1 MATAPE
7 IDDTASR
14 AALGSLL
21 LRWGLL
27 LALAPSSASAQA
39 LDLDAA
45 LDAPKTRL
53 LIFSFV
59 KPNCSACTRQRR
71 LLDRLAAQDEGV
83 RVVTVMRAD
92 KRGRCAEARVRC
104 DVGGQLA
111 AQYGIDH
118 IPRASLWSW
127 RGELL
132 VDDKSA
138 EQVARRAR
146 AWLRA
151 EGAVRV
157 EVLGG
162 GAAASVKRRLQQL
175 IVAQGKLTL
184 SADEHKAT
192 RRLQAALQGGEL
204 SLSLSEGGRVLAKSS
219 APWDSD
225 EPEESLKQALSKLT
239 AARRGATERPKAK
252 LSRRWGGLV
261 EPAPSAPAAQPAP
274 VQAPKQLDW
283 AEAKRVAE
291 EEERR
296 AFRPLS
302 LQLGLGRRYFHN
314 EGSLLVSL
322 RLHAEYRFGDDPMKL
337 AKVAVF
343 GEIGLAAATSA
354 ILEQPIV
361 VGPRFYLWKLYA
373 DLAIGIHTL
382 GGVSDGEEESIGFV
396 WNTIAAVRF
405 GFAATRWELGVSF
418 QGEYAQESSAASQ
431 STKLRVHSSERV
443 LYFSWRY

>member
-1 MATAPE
+1 MATAFEPH
-7 IDDTASR
+7 DPPR
-14 AALGSLL
+14 PAAAGSWRLL
-21 LRWGLL
+21 LGLFFT
-27 LALAPSSASAQA
+27 LAPTLASAQA
-39 LDLDAA
+39 LDLDAS

-53 LIFSFV
+53 LILSFV
-59 KPNCSACTRQRR
+59 KPNSGSSGRQRR
-71 LLDRLAAQDEGV
+71 LLDRLAAADEGV
-83 RVVTVMRAD
+83 RVITVMRAD
-92 KRGRCAEARVRC
+92 KRGRCADEGVSC
-104 DVGGQLA
+104 DIGGQLA
-111 AQYGIDH
+111 AQYGIDRY
-118 IPRASLWSW
+118 PRASLWSW

-151 EGAVRV
+151 EGALRV

-162 GAAASVKRRLQQL
+162 GDAATAKRRLQQL
-175 IVAQGKLTL
+175 IVRQGKFTL
-184 SADEHKAT
+184 AADQRKAK

-204 SLSLSEGGRVLAKSS
+204 SLSLSERGRVLAKAG

-225 EPEESLKQALSKLT
+225 EPEESLEQALSALT
-239 AARRGATERPKAK
+239 AARRGETERPKAK

-274 VQAPKQLDW
+274 VEAPKQLDW

-296 AFRPLS
+296 SFRPLS
-302 LQLGLGRRYFHN
+302 LQLGLGRRYFHH

-354 ILEQPIV
+354 TLEQPIV

-373 DLAIGIHTL
+373 DLAIGLHTL